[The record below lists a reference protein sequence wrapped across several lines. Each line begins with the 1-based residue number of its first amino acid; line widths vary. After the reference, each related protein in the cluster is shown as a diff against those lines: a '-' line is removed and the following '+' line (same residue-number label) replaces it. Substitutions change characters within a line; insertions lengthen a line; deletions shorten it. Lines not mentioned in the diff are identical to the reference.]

1 MDEELKDIY
10 RKVTNYLKKKYMKVI
25 GWVLFILGILWVI
38 GGFITPVTF
47 FLGIPLTIIGGLI
60 LKKELKIIATFL
72 KPYLGRLSF
81 VGPGLLILGI
91 IFLVAG
97 IIFFIG
103 PLPGWG
109 ILFIVIGVP
118 LTAARLVLKHHVKG
132 DWGHFIGEAQG
143 KAEEIFEN
151 TKHFIKQSGVT
162 SITAKRQE
170 LLPGYIRGM
179 LGKRREFLVIKEKH
193 FRLKPYQVLV
203 NAKDYGNNLDV
214 VWYLTYRLSPIRAL
228 LTIIPFVSFIPKKI
242 EELDLFDL
250 QDLRAF
256 NTVCH
261 HAVLSAVEVLM
272 KNLKQDTS
280 KIDRSTRGFLG
291 IS

>member
-10 RKVTNYLKKKYMKVI
+10 RKVINYLKKHQTKAI
-25 GWVLFILGILWVI
+25 GWVHFIFGIVSIIFVFVEPTFIVWGIPLAII
-38 GGFITPVTF
+38 GGF
-47 FLGIPLTIIGGLI
+47 I

-72 KPYLGRLSF
+72 KPYFGSASRA
-81 VGPGLLILGI
+81 GPTLLILGI

-97 IIFFIG
+97 IIFFIR

-109 ILFIVIGVP
+109 ILLIVIGVP
-118 LTAARLVLKHHVKG
+118 LTATRLVLKHHVKG
-132 DWGHFIGEAQG
+132 DWGHFIGGAQG

-162 SITAKRQE
+162 SITVKRQE

-179 LGKRREFLVIKEKH
+179 LGKRREFLVIREKH

-214 VWYLTYRLSPIRAL
+214 AWYLTYRLSLIRAL

-261 HAVLSAVEVLM
+261 HAVLSAVEALM